1 MADLDVERQKEG
13 GGLRQKTS
21 NIDDRNRNLPLKFEF
36 EPRLE
41 G

>member
-1 MADLDVERQKEG
+1 MADVDVERQKEG

-21 NIDDRNRNLPLKFEF
+21 NIDDRNLPLQFEF
-36 EPRLE
+36 EPPLE